1 MRNFE
6 KGYSN
11 KKQDYFS
18 EYRPEIIPYIPTHI
32 KKMLDVGCGIGAFG
46 AKLKE
51 KMPDICVWGIEPHK
65 ESIELAQKYLD
76 KVICNLFN
84 NEVAELEGEKF
95 DCITFNDVLEH
106 LENPSLA
113 LTHCV
118 KLLNDEGSIV
128 ASIPNVMFFPV
139 MYNLIKNEEWKYEDS
154 GVLDNTHLRFF
165 TKKSIIRLFEESGY
179 RIIKIEGIN
188 VKIHDKYRL
197 YKILN
202 FLLFN
207 KLKYWK
213 YMQFIVVAK
222 KIKNKN

>member
-1 MRNFE
+1 MSLETEYSLKPKQYFGELRN
-6 KGYSN
+6 
-11 KKQDYFS
+11 
-18 EYRPEIIPYIPTHI
+18 EIIGYIPENT
-32 KKMLDVGCGIGAFG
+32 KKILDVGCSAGDFG
-46 AKLKE
+46 SNLK
-51 KMPDICVWGIEPHK
+51 KRLKDISVWGIEPNKYAADIAK
-65 ESIELAQKYLD
+65 EKLD
-76 KVICNLFN
+76 HVICSPFN
-84 NEVAELEGEKF
+84 DTIVGLENQTF

-113 LTHCV
+113 LILCI
-118 KLLNDEGSIV
+118 KLLNDEGSLV

-154 GVLDNTHLRFF
+154 GVLDKTHLRFF

-179 RIIKIEGIN
+179 EIIKIEGIN

-197 YKILN
+197 YKTLN

-207 KLKYWK
+207 KLKDWK
-213 YMQFIVVAK
+213 YMQFIIVAK